1 MEDQDKSSVLE
12 VARERRES
20 ERERERE
27 IEKEKEKEKE
37 RREREQ
43 SEASRTGCKLQEKSL
58 AKHQQ
63 RV

>member
-20 ERERERE
+20 ERER
-27 IEKEKEKEKE
+27 EKEKEKEKE